1 MNLYRNLLKIWI
13 GIVSLAGFVTGW
25 IFIARAS
32 ELETV
37 TYVGNTAIT
46 MPVLQP
52 IPTVDG
58 LAGEQLTTSN
68 VQTFTVNTVVQQQ
81 QTFTQPMRTGGS

>member
-13 GIVSLAGFVTGW
+13 SIVSLAGFVMGW
-25 IFIARAS
+25 VFISQAS
-32 ELETV
+32 ELENV

-46 MPVLQP
+46 MPELQP

-58 LAGEQLTTSN
+58 LAGETLMTSN
-68 VQTFTVNTVVQQQ
+68 VQSFTVNTVVQQQ
-81 QTFTQPMRTGGS
+81 TFTQPMMTGGS